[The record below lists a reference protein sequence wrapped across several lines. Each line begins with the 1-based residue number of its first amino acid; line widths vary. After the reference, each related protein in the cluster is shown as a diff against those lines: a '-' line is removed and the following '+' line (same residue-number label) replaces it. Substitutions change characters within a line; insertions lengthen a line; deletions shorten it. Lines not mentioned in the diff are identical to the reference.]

1 LEEFKAD
8 ALDGDGDGFVQDGTE
23 WERPAVSNDL
33 SQEESLVTPEEV
45 KEDVVEEP
53 EAETPAVEEEDSQ
66 VISTPSTPKKGTK
79 KRQAIKPVSDGV
91 IGTSVQDDEK
101 TKVTNKVKE
110 VSENTVAI
118 YSARNVRWEGVGKI
132 NKGYNIID
140 KKEADLWIGKLE
152 HVRLATPEEVSR
164 NLG

>member
-1 LEEFKAD
+1 MEEFKAD

-23 WERPAVSNDL
+23 WERPVSNDL

-66 VISTPSTPKKGTK
+66 VISTPSTPKKETK

-91 IGTSVQDDEK
+91 IGTSVQDDQK

-110 VSENTVAI
+110 VSDSTVAI

-132 NKGYNIID
+132 NKGYNIVD

>member
-1 LEEFKAD
+1 MEEFKAD
-8 ALDGDGDGFVQDGTE
+8 ARDGDGDGFVQDGTE
-23 WERPAVSNDL
+23 WERPVSDDL

-53 EAETPAVEEEDSQ
+53 EAETPAVEEEDSK

-110 VSENTVAI
+110 VSDSTVAI

-132 NKGYNIID
+132 NKGYNIVD
-140 KKEADLWIGKLE
+140 KKEADLWIDKLE